1 MKRIAGMCIAIV
13 LVTLVSCTNNAG
25 EEAEKRKLDYAEM
38 IDNPTSME
46 FEEMA
51 FDFGEVVD
59 GELVNKVFKFTNT
72 GDTELVLITVKGS
85 CGCTVPEDWP
95 KHPIAPGESG
105 EISVTF
111 NSANRVGNVKKSVR
125 IEANTMPTVT
135 TLSITGKVVEK

>member
-1 MKRIAGMCIAIV
+1 MKKIATICFAFAM
-13 LVTLVSCTNNAG
+13 VTLVSCTNNAG
-25 EEAEKRKLDYAEM
+25 EEAAKRKLDYAEM

-59 GELVNKVFKFTNT
+59 GELVNKVFKFKNT

-105 EISVTF
+105 EIAVTF
-111 NSANRVGNVKKSVR
+111 NSANRVGNVKKSLR

-135 TLSITGKVVEK
+135 TLSITGKVVAK

>member
-1 MKRIAGMCIAIV
+1 MKIAKICIAIV

-25 EEAEKRKLDYAEM
+25 EESEKRKLDFAEM
-38 IDNPTSME
+38 IDNPTVME

-51 FDFGEVVD
+51 FDFGEVID
-59 GELVNKVFKFTNT
+59 GELVNKVFKFKNT

-95 KHPIAPGESG
+95 KHPIAPGATG

-111 NSANRVGNVKKSVR
+111 NSENRVGNVKKSVR

-135 TLSITGKVVEK
+135 TLGITGIVTEK